1 MEYVWHIWSRCL
13 TEFIAPSQTA
23 VPIRDRC
30 YYHSH
35 FIVKETG
42 SERLSVFPK
51 VTQVASG
58 RADGRAQTHHPPKL
72 MLWTCTSCHSFCP
85 SWMINFQMWYPDSCK
100 TTVHLFWDLIASP
113 GALPRSF
120 FPWSPGWRGHSRNA
134 EGKPLTLKKP
144 MLECF
149 SSNFSSLCR
158 KRSTGHSTLWL
169 VLSPRFPHQWGMW
182 YLWARAFLGAGY
194 PRVPLQCACG
204 FKPLSMHCVGLPWWS
219 HGWESTLQSR
229 IGSLVRQLRSQM
241 PPGK

>member
-1 MEYVWHIWSRCL
+1 MEYVWHIWSGVL
-13 TEFIAPSQTA
+13 LNSLPHLKLQSPFEIDAIII
-23 VPIRDRC
+23 PI
-30 YYHSH
+30 

-113 GALPRSF
+113 GALPWSF

-158 KRSTGHSTLWL
+158 KRKHRSLHAMAGTFPKVPPPVGHVVL
-169 VLSPRFPHQWGMW
+169 VGKGISGGWIPKG
-182 YLWARAFLGAGY
+182 
-194 PRVPLQCACG
+194 VPLQCACG
-204 FKPLSMHCVGLPWWS
+204 FKPLSMHCGTSWWS
-219 HGWESTLQSR
+219 HGWS
-229 IGSLVRQLRSQM
+229 
-241 PPGK
+241 PPCNPGLDPWSGN